1 MSKPANLELLPN
13 IPRMIVGSNQKA
25 HSKHHQRPHP
35 LQDPENPEPPPPK
48 DPLKDQKN
56 AHSRMLQDPKKPLPP
71 NILKDHKPE
80 KISGP
85 PDDKHNKYKSEGDE
99 QLTIEQYLENIR
111 PHLRDMINHFKKS
124 GKQKI
129 NSASSKGSCEERK
142 MQSKRDYRQIMVG
155 NDTCEII
162 E

>member
-1 MSKPANLELLPN
+1 
-13 IPRMIVGSNQKA
+13 
-25 HSKHHQRPHP
+25 
-35 LQDPENPEPPPPK
+35 
-48 DPLKDQKN
+48 
-56 AHSRMLQDPKKPLPP
+56 MLQDPKNPLPP

-129 NSASSKGSCEERK
+129 NSASSKDSCEERK
-142 MQSKRDYRQIMVG
+142 MQSKRDNRQIMAG